1 LTDHGIELLDVYM
14 GPEGVLTGSS
24 RVSLEARERAA
35 ALTLRQEAE
44 RKERERQRK
53 REALEAKIVAMR
65 KDFEVEDAENALV
78 ATQELARKQKAD
90 EDRRDMAASR
100 QADEDN
106 GFAPPRKR
114 RNSR

>member
-1 LTDHGIELLDVYM
+1 M

-53 REALEAKIVAMR
+53 REALEARIVALR
-65 KDFEVEDAENALV
+65 KDFEVEDAESDLI
-78 ATQELARKQKAD
+78 ATQELARKQKVD
-90 EDRRDMAASR
+90 QDRRDMAVSR

-106 GFAPPRKR
+106 GFAPPRRK

>member
-1 LTDHGIELLDVYM
+1 M
-14 GPEGVLTGSS
+14 
-24 RVSLEARERAA
+24 AA
-35 ALTLRQEAE
+35 PVA
-44 RKERERQRK
+44 K
-53 REALEAKIVAMR
+53 RNFTVILKCTMR

-78 ATQELARKQKAD
+78 ATQELARKQKMD